1 MQKLR
6 MKPKTEEPRKLA
18 NDALMLIIDELKLKE
33 PLKLYK
39 EPLKLANDSL
49 MLIKDAL
56 KYKEP
61 LKLDN
66 EPMKLGWSQKQTPPP
81 NTLFVYLLFSKHVL
95 LPLGATLLILWGF
108 SY

>member
-66 EPMKLGWSQKQTPPP
+66 EPMKLG
-81 NTLFVYLLFSKHVL
+81 
-95 LPLGATLLILWGF
+95 
-108 SY
+108 